1 MEIPDLGILIKK
13 VDIALTKEMNNFA
26 SQYDLTGVQ
35 MSIIDFLGR
44 KQNNQATQQEIER
57 EFNIQ
62 RSTTTIILQ
71 RMERR
76 KLVLRSIDKSDRR
89 KRYVKLQAKA
99 IELFPI
105 VNEYIAKH
113 QKRLIEQFSIEELK
127 NAVKVLN
134 KIRENVN
141 E

>member
-76 KLVLRSIDKSDRR
+76 KLVFRSTDKSDRR

-113 QKRLIEQFSIEELK
+113 QKRLI
-127 NAVKVLN
+127 
-134 KIRENVN
+134 
-141 E
+141 